1 MWQPNNLLLNF
12 FLFSFQNLPWA
23 GQEARL
29 VEDYI
34 IYLSDLVSA
43 QTSYLKSCLVM
54 LVKHFHSKSLYLW
67 YIAGAVFSVLRLN

>member
-1 MWQPNNLLLNF
+1 VKYVGIYELLITV
-12 FLFSFQNLPWA
+12 FSYTYVKFVQNLPWA
-23 GQEARL
+23 GQEAQL

-54 LVKHFHSKSLYLW
+54 LVKHFHSKSLYR
-67 YIAGAVFSVLRLN
+67 V